1 MVVGASGGDGARDDL
16 VTLTGQAGLFAEL
29 TGNGAR
35 LVRLVLPDVGG
46 APRDVVL
53 GFDTIAEYLA
63 NPDLFFGATI
73 GRVAN
78 RIDGSRF
85 ALDGSEYRLT
95 ANEGRNHLHGGG
107 EGRFDQVRWETNRLG
122 DTTVL
127 FGHTSPHLDEGYP
140 GVLEIEVEYR
150 LGDDGIE
157 IVYRARTDR
166 RTPVNMT
173 HHTYWNLD
181 GSASGST
188 VDHHLLQVY
197 ADHYTPVDRALIP
210 LGHLEPVEG
219 TPLDFR
225 SPAAIGPRADAL
237 QSEPGDGIDHNFAVS
252 DWDSSLR
259 AVARVTDSSGR
270 LVMEVSSTQP
280 GLQVYS
286 GNHLPPTPGKSG
298 VVYPTRGGLCLE
310 PQHFPDSVQPPR
322 IPDNDPRA
330 GRRLPADH
338 RLQIHDRLNQAS
350 LGTPPTGVLAA
361 TISASDWPGRSGA

>member
-1 MVVGASGGDGARDDL
+1 MSDAIELVGTSGIS
-16 VTLTGQAGLFAEL
+16 AEL
-29 TGNGAR
+29 TSYGAR

-46 APRDVVL
+46 VPRDVVL
-53 GFDTIAEYLA
+53 GFDTIAEYMA

-78 RIDGSRF
+78 RIAGSRF
-85 ALDGSEYRLT
+85 TLDGSEYRLT

-107 EGRFDQVRWETNRLG
+107 EGRFDQVRWETDRLG
-122 DTTVL
+122 DTAVR
-127 FGHTSPHLDEGYP
+127 FSHTSSHLDEGYP

-150 LGDDGIE
+150 LADDGIE

-166 RTPVNMT
+166 RSPVNMT

-181 GSASGST
+181 GSASGGT
-188 VDHHLLQVY
+188 VDQHLLQVF
-197 ADHYTPVDRALIP
+197 ADHYTPIDRDLIP
-210 LGHLEPVEG
+210 LGHLERVEG

-259 AVARVTDSSGR
+259 AVARVTDSAGR
-270 LVMEVSSTQP
+270 LVMEVLSTQP

-286 GNHLPPTPGKSG
+286 GNHLAPTPGKGG

-310 PQHFPDSVQPPR
+310 PQHFPDSVHHS
-322 IPDNDPRA
+322 
-330 GRRLPADH
+330 GF
-338 RLQIHDRLNQAS
+338 
-350 LGTPPTGVLAA
+350 PT
-361 TISASDWPGRSGA
+361 TILEPGDVYQQTTVYRFTTA